1 MPAAQAAPALHIALP
16 LATSAL
22 FSGSYVAGKVVATA
36 LDPLDATLAR
46 YVVALAFLAA
56 LIPRLGRSG
65 IGVAWRD
72 LPAIA
77 VLGLTGIVG
86 YHGLFF
92 ASLRHTSAGNTAIIN
107 GLAPVLTA
115 LAAAALL
122 GERLGA
128 RRYAG
133 IALACAGAL
142 VLVAGGEP
150 RRLAALDLNR
160 GDLLM
165 LGAVCCWVAYSLVLR
180 RLLERHDGFRLT
192 LHATLAGVLV
202 LAVACLD
209 GPTVLSLLAMS
220 GTTLVAIAYMGLAAS
235 GLGYLLY
242 TYSVEA
248 IGPTRTSSIV
258 YCTVPILVALLALAM
273 LGEPLTA
280 ATVVSIGAVVTGLRL
295 LEGR

>member
-1 MPAAQAAPALHIALP
+1 MTAPAVGAASLALP
-16 LATSAL
+16 LVTSAL
-22 FSGSYVAGKVVATA
+22 FSGSYVAGKVVAAT

-56 LIPRLGRSG
+56 LIPRFGRA
-65 IGVAWRD
+65 GVALPWRD
-72 LPAIA
+72 VPAVVA
-77 VLGLTGIVG
+77 LGLTGIVG

-133 IALACAGAL
+133 VGIACAGAI
-142 VLVAGGEP
+142 VLLAGGEP

-165 LGAVCCWVAYSLVLR
+165 LGAVCCWVAYSLLLR
-180 RLLERHDGFRLT
+180 RLLDRHDGFVLT

-209 GPTVLSLLAMS
+209 AATFRALAAMS
-220 GTTLVAIAYMGLAAS
+220 GTTLAAILYMGLAAS

-242 TYSVEA
+242 TFSVDA
-248 IGPTRTSSIV
+248 IGPTRTSSVV
-258 YCTVPILVALLALAM
+258 YCTVPVLVAVLALAT
-273 LGEPLTA
+273 LGEPVTA
-280 ATVVSIGAVVTGLRL
+280 VTLVSIAAVVTGLRL
-295 LEGR
+295 EAR